1 MPQHY
6 GGSMTQAKKRKEA
19 KPKTP
24 RGMHRMPDGSLM
36 KGEKHQSKPKTPN
49 LGQRKPK
56 PFDLKEG
63 ALSKQLG
70 IAEKDKIPKMLLRK
84 IDKAKVGDMV
94 KLPSGKEIKVTPLL
108 HKRVRFVL
116 NIALK

>member
-1 MPQHY
+1 MPQGTGTY
-6 GGSMTQAKKRKEA
+6 GSKRGRPPA
-19 KPKTP
+19 KPK
-24 RGMHRMPDGSLM
+24 
-36 KGEKHQSKPKTPN
+36 KEE
-49 LGQRKPK
+49 

-70 IAEKDKIPKMLLRK
+70 IPEKDKIPKMLLRK

>member
-6 GGSMTQAKKRKEA
+6 GGTTTQIKKRKE

-36 KGEKHQSKPKTPN
+36 KGEKHQNKPK
-49 LGQRKPK
+49 QK

-70 IAEKDKIPKMLLRK
+70 IPEKDKIPKMLLKK

-116 NIALK
+116 NISLK

>member
-1 MPQHY
+1 MPQGTGTY
-6 GGSMTQAKKRKEA
+6 GSKRGRPSK

-24 RGMHRMPDGSLM
+24 D
-36 KGEKHQSKPKTPN
+36 
-49 LGQRKPK
+49 LGQKRK

-70 IAEKDKIPKMLLRK
+70 IPIEKNIPKTLLRK
-84 IDKAKVGDMV
+84 IDKGKVGDMV
-94 KLPSGKEIKVTPLL
+94 KLPSGKEIKITPLL